1 MLEAEVNRGSG
12 DDQLIAVAQ
21 HTQADTDSAPNGDAN
36 PHGASATAAVTPGDP
51 PPASAQLE
59 AIHMASLRHAMRGMA
74 SQSVHQ
80 AAERFIRLRDYARA
94 VLAKTRALAQA
105 VFDGYAV
112 RFMRDQQPDRER

>member
-1 MLEAEVNRGSG
+1 
-12 DDQLIAVAQ
+12 
-21 HTQADTDSAPNGDAN
+21 
-36 PHGASATAAVTPGDP
+36 
-51 PPASAQLE
+51 
-59 AIHMASLRHAMRGMA
+59 MASLRHAMRGMA